1 MSSSMRWIR
10 SRIELAGEGYPP
22 LFSAVTLLGSFTI
35 VTAATA
41 QRVPIGPPW
50 WALMGAAVALT
61 SLLLDLWLQSKLPC
75 SVLAAVSTG
84 LMLMDPVSLD
94 IAPLFLALST
104 AIAAAM
110 ESLRASVGVLALSIA
125 VVVVGS
131 LTDHLQSPAAY
142 LLAILCGWLVGYM
155 MLYQKLLSENEVR
168 AQRVR
173 ADRAASD
180 ERRRIAREVHDVI
193 AHSLSITM
201 LNVTGARRA
210 LADGDSTDALEALED
225 AERLGRQAMTEI
237 RYIVKVLG
245 TDAAESAP
253 TPGACDV
260 EGLVEEYRKAGLT
273 VEFDLRG
280 DLAAIPGPIGSAL
293 YRITQ
298 ESLANVVKHAPTP
311 SASSAL
317 HADDEVSLRV
327 SNPYTPGARR
337 GTDGSGIEGMKQ
349 RASLLGGAVD
359 AIPGSG
365 EWVVRAIF
373 PATHQRTSPGQ
384 ASSEQAS
391 PQRTGA

>member
-75 SVLAAVSTG
+75 SILAAVSTG

-298 ESLANVVKHAPTP
+298 ESLANVVKHAPAP
-311 SASSAL
+311 SASIAL
-317 HADDEVSLRV
+317 HADDEVSLWV

-384 ASSEQAS
+384 ASSEQTS
-391 PQRTGA
+391 PERTGA

>member
-1 MSSSMRWIR
+1 MAVRSSIRWIR
-10 SRIELAGEGYPP
+10 SRLELAGEGYPP
-22 LFSAVTLLGSFTI
+22 LFTAVTLLGSFTI
-35 VTAATA
+35 IIGATA
-41 QRVPIGPPW
+41 QRVPIDPPW
-50 WALMGAAVALT
+50 WALMGAGVALI

-75 SVLAAVSTG
+75 NILAAVSTG

-94 IAPLFLALST
+94 IAPLFLALTT

-110 ESLRASVGVLALSIA
+110 ESLRASVAVLALSITVIVIA
-125 VVVVGS
+125 GV
-131 LTDHLQSPAAY
+131 TDHLQSPAAY

-173 ADRAASD
+173 ADRAAGD

-210 LADGDSTDALEALED
+210 LQDGDRADALEALED

-237 RYIVKVLG
+237 RFIVKVLG
-245 TDAAESAP
+245 TGGAEAAP

-260 EGLVEEYRKAGLT
+260 EHLIDEYRKAGLT
-273 VEFDLRG
+273 VSVDRSG
-280 DLAAIPGPIGSAL
+280 DLTTVPGPIGSAL

-298 ESLANVVKHAPTP
+298 ESLANVVKHASTP
-311 SASSAL
+311 SASITL
-317 HADDEVSLRV
+317 RADDQVSLCVR
-327 SNPYTPGARR
+327 NPYAPGARP

-349 RASLLGGAVD
+349 RARLLGGEVD
-359 AIPGSG
+359 VRPDAD
-365 EWVVRAIF
+365 EWVVRAVF
-373 PATHQRTSPGQ
+373 PTA
-384 ASSEQAS
+384 AS
-391 PQRTGA
+391 PESAAVERTAV